1 MDIFDGRNKDWTLDS
16 GCKNKDRIC
25 IFSKYAEYADN
36 NSIKSCNVDI
46 SKRIGMESTM
56 AEVYKVNIKEN
67 FPVAVKILPIINI
80 DSYSNNEKEFRFA
93 IRASELVLAGQSKYF
108 PIVYNLRVNKLEAI
122 YLLSCK
128 ETYFYGSN
136 KPNLKFYEK
145 SLRYQQFQALL
156 DSQIEQKVIDK
167 ILSYKKK
174 FLDAEQVINIL
185 HKNKDFVNIDLSTKV
200 ASHLLVSEIA
210 CFDLDYYLD
219 NNILTDKQFYYLL
232 KDIFLAI
239 TDMYVKLNILHNDL
253 HLGNILMIKENS
265 RYIPLIHD
273 FGKSK
278 EITINKNMKDIM
290 NNDLFYFISKFE
302 EKIKN
307 NENISKILIS
317 LDEVVNVAL
326 ESENN
331 FPIIDIVKY
340 WNNVED
346 LF

>member
-1 MDIFDGRNKDWTLDS
+1 MDIFDGRYKDWTLNS
-16 GCKNKDRIC
+16 GCKNKDRIG
-25 IFSKYAEYADN
+25 IFKEYIKYSKYIDN
-36 NSIKSCNVDI
+36 NLIKSCNVDI

-67 FPVAVKILPIINI
+67 FSVAVKILPIINI
-80 DSYSNNEKEFRFA
+80 ESYTNNEKEFRFA
-93 IRASELVLAGQSKYF
+93 IRASDLVLSSQSKYF
-108 PIVYNLRVNKLEAI
+108 PIVYDQ
-122 YLLSCK
+122 LSCK

-145 SLRYQQFQALL
+145 SLRYQQFQDLL
-156 DSQIEQKVIDK
+156 DAQIEQKVIDK

-185 HKNKDFVNIDLSTKV
+185 QKNKDFVNIDLSTKV

-219 NNILTDKQFYYLL
+219 NNILTDTQFYYLL

-239 TDMYVKLNILHNDL
+239 NDMYVKLNILHNDL
-253 HLGNILMIKENS
+253 HLGNILLIKENS

-307 NENISKILIS
+307 KENNNKILIS

-326 ESENN
+326 ESEND